1 MKFVFSSL
9 IMSGMLA
16 GFAFLQPPGGQ
27 QGEGR
32 GPRQGGGG
40 GEETITRVMSLDKN
54 QDGVLTE
61 DEYSESRLKGLVERA
76 DADKNKEVTRE
87 EVAQLVQKE
96 MAGRGGEGGP
106 GGRGGF
112 GGGPGGPGGPGGFG
126 GGPGG
131 PGGFGG
137 QPPMGGEFGG
147 PGGRGGEMGRGG
159 RGRGPMMQP
168 GRVVPEFM
176 MQQLNLSEEQRN
188 QIAKLQETVDAEL
201 AKILTAEQLQQFKQP
216 MGFRSGPGG
225 EGGPGFQ
232 GGPGGQGG
240 PGFQGGPGG
249 PGGEGFQG
257 GRGGERRRPAGDG
270 EGQPI

>member
-54 QDGVLTE
+54 KDGVLTE

-112 GGGPGGPGGPGGFG
+112 GEDLVAPADKVASVALLVDQVVLVVLVVSRLWVVSSV
-126 GGPGG
+126 
-131 PGGFGG
+131 G
-137 QPPMGGEFGG
+137 QAVVAARWAAEDEDA
-147 PGGRGGEMGRGG
+147 GR
-159 RGRGPMMQP
+159 
-168 GRVVPEFM
+168 
-176 MQQLNLSEEQRN
+176 
-188 QIAKLQETVDAEL
+188 
-201 AKILTAEQLQQFKQP
+201 
-216 MGFRSGPGG
+216 
-225 EGGPGFQ
+225 
-232 GGPGGQGG
+232 
-240 PGFQGGPGG
+240 
-249 PGGEGFQG
+249 
-257 GRGGERRRPAGDG
+257 
-270 EGQPI
+270 